1 MIAKKRI
8 KYKKTSMKNYF
19 LLGASKGIGFGI
31 AKELVNKNNKVFLG
45 SRSTENL
52 EKAERELNQIQNN
65 STFYKSVDITNYPS
79 VEEWFNKGISILKHI
94 DGLLINYGGPP
105 SGKFLDFHDK
115 DWQEAFEYMLMNP
128 IRLLKLVY
136 PYIKDKTCSI
146 LFVTSFAVK
155 EPVENLILSN
165 VFRSAITSLA
175 KTLSRE
181 WGPNIRLNCLLPG
194 RIDTDRIK
202 QLDQTIANREGKTQ
216 EEVRN
221 FFENQIPLKRYGTV
235 EEIGKVGAFLLSD
248 ESSYITGTNIAVDGG
263 LIRSLL

>member
-1 MIAKKRI
+1 
-8 KYKKTSMKNYF
+8 
-19 LLGASKGIGFGI
+19 
-31 AKELVNKNNKVFLG
+31 
-45 SRSTENL
+45 
-52 EKAERELNQIQNN
+52 
-65 STFYKSVDITNYPS
+65 
-79 VEEWFNKGISILKHI
+79 
-94 DGLLINYGGPP
+94 
-105 SGKFLDFHDK
+105 
-115 DWQEAFEYMLMNP
+115 
-128 IRLLKLVY
+128 
-136 PYIKDKTCSI
+136 

-155 EPVENLILSN
+155 EPVENLLLSN

-216 EEVRN
+216 EEVRK

>member
-31 AKELVNKNNKVFLG
+31 AKELVNKNNKVFIG

-136 PYIKDKTCSI
+136 PYIKDKNVFYIVCYIFCCKRTCRK
-146 LFVTSFAVK
+146 LTSF
-155 EPVENLILSN
+155 
-165 VFRSAITSLA
+165 
-175 KTLSRE
+175 
-181 WGPNIRLNCLLPG
+181 
-194 RIDTDRIK
+194 
-202 QLDQTIANREGKTQ
+202 
-216 EEVRN
+216 
-221 FFENQIPLKRYGTV
+221 
-235 EEIGKVGAFLLSD
+235 
-248 ESSYITGTNIAVDGG
+248 
-263 LIRSLL
+263 